1 MSIGS
6 AIDMTSKSVKARVN
20 RMISAGVIEK
30 FVVKVIPVA
39 LGYGMFPSKL
49 SSLPSSITSNKHEL
63 SETDLRIIKCLLSN
77 PRMDMNDIARKTSIS
92 VRTANRRLTRLKD
105 DNVLKFFILCN
116 PVHTLGYIQ
125 FVLVVNTVDK
135 SFYNQIVERIYEQ
148 LGENILFQL
157 PVADPDNV
165 ITLLLFSQDIF
176 TADSIL
182 KKVESFNGVKNV
194 ELLVL
199 TDTTSYDGWVL
210 REIDK
215 KLDISSTRQKEEV
228 ALSPFY

>member
-1 MSIGS
+1 L
-6 AIDMTSKSVKARVN
+6 TSL
-20 RMISAGVIEK
+20 
-30 FVVKVIPVA
+30 F
-39 LGYGMFPSKL
+39 
-49 SSLPSSITSNKHEL
+49 
-63 SETDLRIIKCLLSN
+63 
-77 PRMDMNDIARKTSIS
+77 
-92 VRTANRRLTRLKD
+92 
-105 DNVLKFFILCN
+105 
-116 PVHTLGYIQ
+116 
-125 FVLVVNTVDK
+125 
-135 SFYNQIVERIYEQ
+135 NQIVERIYEQ

-182 KKVESFNGVKNV
+182 KKVESFNCVKNV